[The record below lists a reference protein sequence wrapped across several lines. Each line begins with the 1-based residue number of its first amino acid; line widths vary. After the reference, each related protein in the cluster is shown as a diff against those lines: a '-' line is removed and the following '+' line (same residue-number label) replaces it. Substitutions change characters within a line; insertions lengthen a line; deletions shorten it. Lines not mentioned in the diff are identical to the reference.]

1 MQNNMVADTTESL
14 CPHCLERVPAE
25 RHRAGND
32 VFLVKRCPQHGEFR
46 TLIWRGEPS
55 LADWTRSKKPGH
67 IGTYLSKDTH
77 GCPFDCGLCPS
88 HRQKSCTILIEVTS
102 RCNLSCSFCFAAA
115 TPQAEQDP
123 SLEVIEGWY
132 RMALEKSGTHTVV
145 QLSGGEAT
153 MRNDLPEIIAL
164 GRTVGFSF
172 IQLNSNGVRLAADP
186 AYALELQQAG
196 LSSVFFQFDGTD
208 DSIYRSIRGRA
219 LFDEKLRAIK
229 HCAEAGLGIIL
240 VPTIVPGV
248 NSDNIGEILQR
259 ALQLAPAVRGVHF
272 QPASYFGRYPG
283 NPEDCERFTLPDL
296 LRAINEQTKGL
307 MKPEHFS
314 PPGCEHPHCS
324 FHGNFLRLPTGE
336 LQPLSTNAGASCSC
350 APEPEDKGASRAV
363 SFVMRQWSAPAVSD
377 RNGTLDALDLFLEN
391 HHKNTFAVSAMAF
404 QDVWNLDLERVQ
416 GCCIHVVSPDNRLI
430 PFCLYNLTS
439 AKGQPLYRKR
449 AC

>member
-1 MQNNMVADTTESL
+1 MQNSSVADRTESL
-14 CPHCLERVPAE
+14 CPHCLERIPAE
-25 RHRAGND
+25 RCQEGDA
-32 VFLVKRCPQHGEFR
+32 VFLTKSCPQHGAFR

-55 LADWTRSKKPGH
+55 LADWSRSKKPVH
-67 IGTYLSKDTH
+67 IGTYRSKDAR

-88 HRQKSCTILIEVTS
+88 HRQRSCTILIEVTG

-115 TPQAEQDP
+115 NPQAEQDP
-123 SLEVIEGWY
+123 SLEDIEGWY
-132 RMALEKSGTHTVV
+132 RMAFEKSGPHTVI

-153 MRNDLPEIIAL
+153 VRNDLPEIIAL

-186 AYALELQQAG
+186 AYARELQQAG
-196 LSSVFFQFDGTD
+196 LSSVFLQFDGTND
-208 DSIYRSIRGRA
+208 DIYRSIRGRA
-219 LFDEKLRAIK
+219 LFDEKLRAIE
-229 HCAEAGLGIIL
+229 HCAEAGLGIVL

-248 NSDNIGEILQR
+248 NSENIGEILQR

-283 NPEDCERFTLPDL
+283 NPETCERFTLPDL
-296 LRAINEQTKGL
+296 LRAINAQTNGL

-336 LQPLSTNAGASCSC
+336 LQPLSTHAGASCCC
-350 APEPEDKGASRAV
+350 ALEPEDKGASRAV
-363 SFVMRQWSAPAVSD
+363 SYVMRQWAAPVVSD
-377 RNGTLDALDLFLEN
+377 RNGTMDALDLFLEN

-439 AKGQPLYRKR
+439 AREQSLYRKQ